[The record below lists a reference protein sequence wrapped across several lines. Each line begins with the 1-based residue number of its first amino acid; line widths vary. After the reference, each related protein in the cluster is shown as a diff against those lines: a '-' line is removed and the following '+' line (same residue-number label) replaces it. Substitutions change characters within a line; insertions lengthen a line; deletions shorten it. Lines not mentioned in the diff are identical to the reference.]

1 MESMSEPLNTRAGS
15 GLRYAVITMVR
26 NEEDYLPRTVASM
39 ISQTERPVAWFVVD
53 DGSEDATPEILA
65 KAAADHDWIKVQR
78 SPGRERRNP
87 AEAVTEGFNRV
98 LPLVWELNPDA
109 VVKLD
114 GDMEFAPDYFT
125 RLLTALAE
133 DPRLGIVGGRALE
146 PHADGS
152 WGLVRISRHHVHG
165 ATHVFRA
172 ECLRQQNGFSFGAGW
187 DTATVVRARL
197 AGWTTRSLP
206 DVAFKHLRVTGA
218 GSGLRWGFWSRGRAA
233 YRAGYHP
240 LFAVARSVRNLVR
253 YPYIVSGFYFFLG
266 FISGYRDRAP
276 RALTDPEIRAFRREQ
291 MKTLIGR
298 KSWWR

>member
-1 MESMSEPLNTRAGS
+1 MSDRTAGETGS

-39 ISQTERPVAWFVVD
+39 IAQEERPVTWFVVD
-53 DGSEDATPEILA
+53 DGSDDRTPEILA
-65 KAAADHDWIKVQR
+65 EAAAKHDWIQVHR
-78 SPGRERRNP
+78 SSGRKQRNP
-87 AEAVTEGFNRV
+87 ADAVTEGFNRV
-98 LPLVWELNPDA
+98 LPLVWELDPDV

-114 GDMEFAPDYFT
+114 GDMEFDSDYFS
-125 RLLTALAE
+125 RLLGALAE
-133 DPRLGIVGGRALE
+133 DPKLGIVGGRALE
-146 PHADGS
+146 PHADGT

-172 ECLRQQNGFSFGAGW
+172 ECLRQQKGFSFGAGW

-197 AGWTTRSLP
+197 QGWTTRSLP

-240 LFAVARSVRNLVR
+240 LFALARSVRNLVR
-253 YPYIVSGFYFFLG
+253 YPYI
-266 FISGYRDRAP
+266 ISGVYFWKGFMSGYKDGAP
-276 RALTDPEIRAFRREQ
+276 RALTDDEIKAFRKEQ
-291 MKTLIGR
+291 LKAMTGR
-298 KSWWR
+298 RSWWS